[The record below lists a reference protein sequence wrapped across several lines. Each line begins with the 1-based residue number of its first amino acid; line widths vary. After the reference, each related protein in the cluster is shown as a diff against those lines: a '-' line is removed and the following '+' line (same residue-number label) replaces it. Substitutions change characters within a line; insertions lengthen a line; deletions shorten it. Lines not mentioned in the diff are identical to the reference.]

1 MSNINNA
8 SEILTPLINEG
19 VTDPDALMTALA
31 DARIP
36 GLSIKSIPNLVN
48 SVLESAGLR
57 ISPAARKTAIS
68 EYLAGGI
75 DHGNS
80 WDGVLQIAEGIV
92 SEVGAGITVAQAVS
106 GIKAYAKANEIELPA
121 QTRAT
126 SGANGV
132 RSNQF
137 DRFRLAYQ
145 ANPSMTDAEIAEYA
159 LANITKGGEP
169 NPPQAAK
176 YEVIFKA
183 AANLARHFQ

>member
-36 GLSIKSIPNLVN
+36 GLSIKAIPSLVN
-48 SVLESAGLR
+48 AVLESAGLR
-57 ISPAARKTAIS
+57 ISPAARKTAIG

-75 DHGNS
+75 EVSD
-80 WDGVLQIAEGIV
+80 WEGVRRVADGIV
-92 SEVGAGITVAQAVS
+92 SEIGSGITVAQAIS
-106 GIKAYAKANEIELPA
+106 GIKAYAKANDLELPA
-121 QTRAT
+121 QTSPSA
-126 SGANGV
+126 SGAS

-137 DRFRLAYQ
+137 DRFRVHYQ
-145 ANPSMTDAEIAEYA
+145 ANPTMTDAEIAEYA
-159 LANITKGGEP
+159 LVTITKAGEP
-169 NPPQAAK
+169 NPKQAAK
-176 YEVIFKA
+176 YEAIFLA

>member
-57 ISPAARKTAIS
+57 MSPASRKIAIG
-68 EYLAGGI
+68 EFLAGGFLT
-75 DHGNS
+75 NE
-80 WDGVLQIAEGIV
+80 WDEILVTANEIV
-92 SEVGAGITVAQAVS
+92 SEIGSGVTQAQAVA
-106 GIKAYAKANEIELPA
+106 GIKAYAKKNGIELPA

-126 SGANGV
+126 TGANGT

-159 LANITKGGEP
+159 LANTTKGGEP
-169 NPPQAAK
+169 NPKQAAK
-176 YEVIFKA
+176 YEVAFLA

>member
-36 GLSIKSIPNLVN
+36 GVSIKSIPNLVN
-48 SVLESAGLR
+48 AVLESAGLR
-57 ISPAARKTAIS
+57 ISAAARKTAIG
-68 EYLAGGI
+68 EFLGGGFPAG
-75 DHGNS
+75 D
-80 WDGVLQIAEGIV
+80 WDDILRTANAIA
-92 SEVGAGITVAQAVS
+92 SEVGSGVTQAQAVA
-106 GIKAYAKANEIELPA
+106 GIKAYAKANDLELPV

-159 LANITKGGEP
+159 LANITKGGEA
-169 NPPQAAK
+169 NPKQAAK
-176 YEVIFKA
+176 YEVIFLA